1 MYKMLFFVTVFQFCV
16 LCGTTAQPVMY
27 NDLSKKYF
35 FEVSI
40 SKPVNDSVGSYR
52 HPEMTLS
59 VLDRNKKIVQ
69 KITYSGSLLFD
80 SAFRNRTNSRSYT
93 TGAREN
99 AEVVDYDY
107 GDIVVADL
115 NFDGRE
121 DIAVKTDSG
130 GDAGPWYTFFVQ
142 GSDGHFHKDR
152 YLTDSVSSFPASIS
166 TSHRTLTLDYI
177 SSNGTS
183 FEYIFSYNQQKGI
196 WHKKFIKTRLKK
208 S

>member
-1 MYKMLFFVTVFQFCV
+1 MYKMLFFAGVFQFCV
-16 LCGTTAQPVMY
+16 LSGIAAQPVMY

-35 FEVSI
+35 FKVII
-40 SKPVNDSVGSYR
+40 SKTVSDSTGIYR
-52 HPEMTLS
+52 NPDMTLLI
-59 VLDRNKKIVQ
+59 LDRNKKIVQ
-69 KITYSGSLLFD
+69 KITYKAGPLFD
-80 SAFRNRTNSRSYT
+80 TAFGNKKNSRSYT

-99 AEVVDYDY
+99 AEVTDYDY
-107 GDIVVADL
+107 GDLVIADL

-142 GSDGHFHKDR
+142 GSDGRFHKDN
-152 YLTDSVSSFPASIS
+152 YLTDSVSSFPASINIKQLK
-166 TSHRTLTLDYI
+166 LTTNYI

-183 FEYIFSYNQQKGI
+183 FEYIFSFNTQKGI
-196 WHKKFIKTRLKK
+196 WHKKFIKTTLKK